1 MNLKMKSKFI
11 IILIINKKV
20 ENYMD
25 ILKLN
30 PVFKDYIWG
39 GTRLKDDYGFET
51 GFDKTAEG
59 WMLACH
65 KDGMN
70 TVDGGELDGMRLD
83 EVIERYTLEAVG
95 GKDCLRFPYFPVLIK
110 LIDAFDNLSI
120 QVHPDDVY
128 ARRVENEFGK
138 TEMWYV
144 LDAAEGAQLIYGFK
158 EKITKE
164 EFKNAIENNTL
175 LEKLNRVDV
184 KKGDLFFIEA
194 GTVHAIGKGALIAEI
209 QQNSNCTYRV
219 YDYGRVGK
227 DGKPRELHIDKAVD
241 VSITEPPK
249 YGIKPFE
256 EEKQH
261 EGFVSQRLAQCDL
274 FTVDRYKVDN
284 SVTLCADSDS
294 FNHVLV
300 IGGEGEINGRAA
312 KKGDSFF
319 VPASFG
325 EYTLSGKL
333 EALITKI

>member
-1 MNLKMKSKFI
+1 M
-11 IILIINKKV
+11 
-20 ENYMD
+20 E
-25 ILKLN
+25 ILKLK

-39 GTRLKDDYGFET
+39 GHRLEKDFGFKT

-70 TVDGGELDGMRLD
+70 TVEGGEYDGAEFGEIAYKL
-83 EVIERYTLEAVG
+83 A
-95 GKDCLRFPYFPVLIK
+95 GKNAEKFPYFPVLIK
-110 LIDAFDNLSI
+110 LIDAYDNLSI
-120 QVHPDDVY
+120 QVHPDDEY

-144 LDAAEGAQLIYGFK
+144 LDAEEGAKLVYGFK
-158 EKITKE
+158 SKISKE
-164 EFKNAIENNTL
+164 EFKEAIENNTL
-175 LEKLNRVDV
+175 MDKLNSVEV

-227 DGKPRELHIDKAVD
+227 DGKPRELHVEKAVD
-241 VSITEPPK
+241 VSVTEPPK
-249 YGIKPFE
+249 YDIKPMGE
-256 EEKQH
+256 EIAENGYTYQLLTK
-261 EGFVSQRLAQCDL
+261 CDL
-274 FTVDRYKVDN
+274 FTVERYKVEKEIELN
-284 SVTLCADSDS
+284 ADENS
-294 FNHVLV
+294 FNHILV
-300 IGGEGEINGRAA
+300 IDGSGEINSRAA

-325 EYTLSGKL
+325 SYKISGSIEFLK
-333 EALITKI
+333 TKI